1 LTPPQSR
8 KRPLAALF
16 LAIIRDTRQRA
27 CMSTKRRKKV
37 LAIDDEPSMTEWLKM
52 VLEQAGYEVRTALIG
67 VRGEELFKTW
77 RPDAVLTDMMLP
89 DIDGIELVRRFKDIN
104 PQAEVIVVS
113 GQGNIPRAVE
123 AIKAGASFFLEKPVD
138 AEGVLALLEKAI
150 ERTDLQ
156 GEIQQLKQKLEDRYK
171 FANIIGRS
179 KKMQDLF
186 ELVESVAASEANI
199 LIQGENGTGKELI
212 ANAIHYNSKRLKGPF
227 IKINCAA
234 IPKDLI
240 ESELFGY
247 KKGAFTG
254 AMADKE
260 GLFEMAEG
268 GSLLLDEIGEMPP
281 YLQTKLLRVLQ
292 EREYRPIGSDRIVH
306 VDFRLVCAT
315 NIDLDMALR
324 EGKLREDLYF
334 RINTIT
340 LRVPPLRERTE
351 DIPLLCDH
359 FLEKFRQRYQKN
371 VKTIAP
377 AAYHL
382 LIRNRWP
389 GNVRELENAIE
400 RGVLVAK
407 GSEITVGDLPESIRE
422 ESSPSAEFVIP
433 PHRTLAEIE
442 RMAIL
447 QTLQRTNWNKQEA
460 AAILGLYRP
469 TLYSKMKKHEI
480 KDLKAAARQ

>member
-1 LTPPQSR
+1 
-8 KRPLAALF
+8 
-16 LAIIRDTRQRA
+16 
-27 CMSTKRRKKV
+27 MSAKRRKKV

-52 VLEQAGYEVRTALIG
+52 VLEQASYEVRTALIG
-67 VRGEELFKTW
+67 ARGEELFKTW

-89 DIDGIELVRRFKDIN
+89 DIDGIQLVRRFRDTN
-104 PQAEVIVVS
+104 PQAEVIVIS

-123 AIKAGASFFLEKPVD
+123 AVKAGAFTFLQKPID
-138 AEGVLALLEKAI
+138 AEGILAMLEKAF

-156 GEIQQLKQKLEDRYK
+156 AENLQLKQKLEDRFK
-171 FANIIGRS
+171 LANIIGRS
-179 KKMQDLF
+179 RRMQDLF

-212 ANAIHYNSKRLKGPF
+212 ANALHYNSKRSKGPF

-254 AMADKE
+254 AMTDKE

-306 VDFRLVCAT
+306 VDFRLICAT
-315 NIDLDMALR
+315 NVDLETALR

-340 LRVPPLRERTE
+340 LKVPPLRERTE
-351 DIPLLCDH
+351 DIPLLCDY

-407 GSEITVGDLPESIRE
+407 GTEVTVTDLPESIRE

-480 KDLKAAARQ
+480 KDMKAAARQ